1 MLCAAPEPQVS
12 QTLYYVAPFVATRF
26 LFSVLLHVLLLL
38 LFFLLL
44 LLFLFI
50 FIFIFICVIYIW
62 SKKNL
67 LKVEFLINKTPSNTD
82 LLPKT
87 TRYHHRFWNIYQKNF
102 ILCMLS
108 LFTWSV
114 HALFVL
120 AIYMI
125 YACLNFLFI
134 YLFLPQNKYYSS
146 SKNLTNL
153 LYFSFL
159 LWVLKKIVG
168 IEIYLLIVSFFF
180 FFFWLLRKNEEN
192 KIENVDGK

>member
-26 LFSVLLHVLLLL
+26 LFSVLLHVR
-38 LFFLLL
+38 FF
-44 LLFLFI
+44 FFFFFFFFFI
-50 FIFIFICVIYIW
+50 FIFIYVIYIW

-180 FFFWLLRKNEEN
+180 FFLLLRKNEEN

>member
-1 MLCAAPEPQVS
+1 MCSPRITGLTTLLCISLCCYWVPLLCVAACS
-12 QTLYYVAPFVATRF
+12 ILL
-26 LFSVLLHVLLLL
+26 LFLLLL
-38 LFFLLL
+38 LLL

-50 FIFIFICVIYIW
+50 FIFIYVIYIW

-67 LKVEFLINKTPSNTD
+67 LKVEFLINKTPSNID

-114 HALFVL
+114 HSLFVL

-125 YACLNFLFI
+125 YACPNFLFI

-180 FFFWLLRKNEEN
+180 WLLRKNEEN